1 VTDSKAGLRRSLGFW
16 TACAV
21 VVGTVIGSG
30 IFLVPSDMIR
40 AVGSPGMVFVVW
52 VFGGILTM
60 FGALSY
66 AELSAAMPEAG
77 GEYVYLTS
85 AYGPLSG
92 FLLGW
97 TYTAVG
103 FTASIAAKGA
113 ALYTYLAD
121 FFPGLNRVVYTLAI
135 PIGPQ
140 GGPLEIRLGQL
151 LGIVVIFGLAS
162 VNYVGVRAGG
172 GVQVSTTTLK
182 VLLIAGIIVVGLAS
196 GQGNSANLHS
206 AMPASPGGVAGFFA
220 ALVAALWAYD
230 GWNYAGMIGGEV
242 ERPGRNLPRV
252 LILGTG
258 AVIGI
263 YLLTN
268 LAYFYLLSGTEVGSS
283 PRVAADAMRR
293 AVGSRG
299 GAIVS
304 IAAIISIF
312 ASLNGSFLAGTRVP
326 YAMARR
332 GYFFAAMGRVHPKFH
347 TPGASVILFAVW
359 SSLLLLS
366 GRFEDLYRM
375 VIFTEWIFYGMTAAA
390 VLVLRRKRPEMNR
403 PYRVL
408 GYPVV
413 PTLFVLV
420 SLALLYSTLMT
431 SPRES
436 GIGLALIVAGLPF
449 YYHWKGTAKQTQG
462 GSQEGGT
469 GGVSTDG

>member
-1 VTDSKAGLRRSLGFW
+1 MTDSKAELRRSLGFW

-40 AVGSPGMVFVVW
+40 AVGSPGMVFAVW
-52 VFGGILTM
+52 IFGGVLTM

-77 GEYVYLTS
+77 GEYVYLTA

-97 TYTAVG
+97 TYTSVG
-103 FTASIAAKGA
+103 FTASIAAKAA
-113 ALYTYLAD
+113 ALFTYLAD

-135 PIGPQ
+135 PVGPE
-140 GGPLEIRLGQL
+140 GGPLEIHYGQL
-151 LGIVVIFGLAS
+151 LGIGVIFCLAS

-172 GVQVSTTTLK
+172 GVQLVTTTLK
-182 VLLIAGIIVVGLAS
+182 MLLIAGIIVVGLTS
-196 GQGNSANLHS
+196 GQGSGANLHS
-206 AMPASPGGVAGFFA
+206 AMPASPGGTVGFFA

-242 ERPGRNLPRV
+242 ERPGRTLPRV

-268 LAYFYLLSGTEVGSS
+268 LAYFYLLSGAEVGSS

-293 AVGSRG
+293 AVGPFG

-312 ASLNGSFLAGTRVP
+312 ASLNGSFLAGPRVP

-332 GYFFAAMGRVHPKFH
+332 GYFFAAMGRVHPQFH
-347 TPGASVILFAVW
+347 TPGAGIILFGVW

-408 GYPVV
+408 GYPLV
-413 PTLFVLV
+413 PILFVLV
-420 SLALLYSTLMT
+420 SIALLYSTLMT

-436 GIGLALIVAGLPF
+436 GIGLTLIVAGLPF
-449 YYHWKGTAKQTQG
+449 YYHWKRATKRTQS
-462 GSQEGGT
+462 GSQEGGA
-469 GGVSTDG
+469 GSIPDGL

>member
-1 VTDSKAGLRRSLGFW
+1 MTDSKIGLRRSLGFW

-40 AVGSPGMVFVVW
+40 AVGSPGMVFAVW
-52 VFGGILTM
+52 IFVGVLTM

-77 GEYVYLTS
+77 GEYVYLTA

-97 TYTAVG
+97 TYTSVG
-103 FTASIAAKGA
+103 FTASIAAKAA
-113 ALYTYLAD
+113 ALFTYLAD

-135 PIGPQ
+135 PIGPA
-140 GGPLEIRLGQL
+140 GGPLEIHYGQL
-151 LGIVVIFGLAS
+151 LGIVVVFCLAS

-172 GVQVSTTTLK
+172 GVQLVTTTLK
-182 VLLIAGIIVVGLAS
+182 MLLIAGIIVVGLTS
-196 GQGNSANLHS
+196 GQGSASNLHS
-206 AMPASPGGVAGFFA
+206 ATPATPGGVAGFFA

-242 ERPGRNLPRV
+242 ERPGRTLPRV

-268 LAYFYLLSGTEVGSS
+268 LAYFYLLSGSAVGSS
-283 PRVAADAMRR
+283 PRVAADAMRT
-293 AVGSRG
+293 AVGPAG

-304 IAAIISIF
+304 IAAIISIL
-312 ASLNGSFLAGTRVP
+312 ASLNGSFLAGPRVP

-347 TPGASVILFAVW
+347 TPGAGIILFGVW
-359 SSLLLLS
+359 SSLLLS

-390 VLVLRRKRPEMNR
+390 VLVLRRKRTEINR

-408 GYPVV
+408 GYPLV
-413 PTLFVLV
+413 PILFVLV
-420 SLALLYSTLMT
+420 SIALLYSTLMT

-436 GIGLALIVAGLPF
+436 GIGLALIGAGLPF
-449 YYHWKGTAKQTQG
+449 YYHWKRAAKRTQHGSQG
-462 GSQEGGT
+462 GDVGGI
-469 GGVSTDG
+469 

>member
-1 VTDSKAGLRRSLGFW
+1 VTDSKTGLRRSLGFW
-16 TACAV
+16 TAFAV

-30 IFLVPSDMIR
+30 IFLVPSNMIR

-52 VFGGILTM
+52 VFGGVLTM

-77 GEYVYLTS
+77 GEYVYLTA

-113 ALYTYLAD
+113 ALFTYLGD
-121 FFPGLNRVVYTLAI
+121 FFPGLNRVVYTWAF

-140 GGPLEIRLGQL
+140 GGPLEIHIGQL
-151 LGIVVIFGLAS
+151 LGIVVIFGIAS

-172 GVQVSTTTLK
+172 GVQVFTTTLK
-182 VLLIAGIIVVGLAS
+182 ILLIAGIIVVGLAS
-196 GQGNSANLHS
+196 GKGDPANLHS
-206 AMPASPGGVAGFFA
+206 AMPANPGGVAGFFA

-242 ERPGRNLPRV
+242 ERPGRTLPRV

-268 LAYFYLLSGTEVGSS
+268 LAYFYLMSATEVSSS

-293 AVGSRG
+293 AVGPGG
-299 GAIVS
+299 GAMVS

-326 YAMARR
+326 YAMARG
-332 GYFFAAMGRVHPKFH
+332 GYFFPAMGRVHPKFH

-366 GRFEDLYRM
+366 GRFEDLYSM

-390 VLVLRRKRPEMNR
+390 VLVLRRKHPAMNR
-403 PYRVL
+403 PYKVL
-408 GYPVV
+408 GYPLV
-413 PTLFVLV
+413 PILFVLV
-420 SLALLYSTLMT
+420 SIALLYSTLMT

-449 YYHWKGTAKQTQG
+449 YYHWKRAAKRTQSGPREG
-462 GSQEGGT
+462 GS
-469 GGVSTDG
+469 GGVVSVT

>member
-16 TACAV
+16 TAFAV

-40 AVGSPGMVFVVW
+40 AVGSPAKVFGVW

-77 GEYVYLTS
+77 GEYVYLTA

-103 FTASIAAKGA
+103 FTASIAAKAA
-113 ALYTYLAD
+113 ALFTYLAD
-121 FFPGLNRVVYTLAI
+121 FFPGLNRVVYSWAV

-140 GGPLEIRLGQL
+140 GGPLEIHFGQL
-151 LGIVVIFGLAS
+151 LGIVVIFGIAT
-162 VNYVGVRAGG
+162 VNYAGVRAGG
-172 GVQVSTTTLK
+172 GVQVFTTALK
-182 VLLIAGIIVVGLAS
+182 VLLIAGIIVAGLAS
-196 GQGNSANLHS
+196 GKGNPANLQS
-206 AMPASPGGVAGFFA
+206 TTAANPGGIAGFFA

-242 ERPGRNLPRV
+242 ERPGRTLPRV
-252 LILGTG
+252 LILGTA

-268 LAYFYLLSGTEVGSS
+268 LAYFFLMSSAEVGSS

-293 AVGSRG
+293 AVGPAG
-299 GAIVS
+299 GAVVS
-304 IAAIISIF
+304 VAAIISIF

-326 YAMARR
+326 YAMARG

-390 VLVLRRKRPEMNR
+390 VMVLRRKQPGMNR

-408 GYPVV
+408 GYPLV
-413 PTLFVLV
+413 PMLFVLV
-420 SLALLYSTLMT
+420 SGALLYSTLMT

-436 GIGLALIVAGLPF
+436 GIGLALIAAGLPF
-449 YYHWKGTAKQTQG
+449 YYHWKRTTKGTPGQSLPG
-462 GSQEGGT
+462 G
-469 GGVSTDG
+469 

>member
-1 VTDSKAGLRRSLGFW
+1 
-16 TACAV
+16 
-21 VVGTVIGSG
+21 
-30 IFLVPSDMIR
+30 VPSDMIR
-40 AVGSPGMVFVVW
+40 AVGSPGRVFGVW

-77 GEYVYLTS
+77 GEYVYLTA

-103 FTASIAAKGA
+103 FTASIAAKAA
-113 ALYTYLAD
+113 ALFTYLAD
-121 FFPGLNRVVYTLAI
+121 FFPGLNRVIYSWAV

-140 GGPLEIRLGQL
+140 GGPLEIHFGQL
-151 LGIVVIFGLAS
+151 LGIVVIFGIAA
-162 VNYVGVRAGG
+162 VNYAGVRAGG
-172 GVQVSTTTLK
+172 GVQVFTTALK
-182 VLLIAGIIVVGLAS
+182 VLLIAGIIVAGLAS
-196 GQGNSANLHS
+196 GKGNPVNLQSTTPAN
-206 AMPASPGGVAGFFA
+206 PGGVAGFFA

-242 ERPGRNLPRV
+242 ERPGRTLPRV

-268 LAYFYLLSGTEVGSS
+268 LAYFFLMNSAEVGSS

-293 AVGSRG
+293 AVGPAG
-299 GAIVS
+299 GAVVS
-304 IAAIISIF
+304 VAAIISIF

-326 YAMARR
+326 YAMARG

-390 VLVLRRKRPEMNR
+390 VMVLRRKQPGMNR

-408 GYPVV
+408 GYPLV
-413 PTLFVLV
+413 PMLFVLV
-420 SLALLYSTLMT
+420 SGALLYSTLMT

-436 GIGLALIVAGLPF
+436 GIGLALIAAGLPF
-449 YYHWKGTAKQTQG
+449 YYHWKRTTKRTPGQSLPG
-462 GSQEGGT
+462 G
-469 GGVSTDG
+469 

>member
-21 VVGTVIGSG
+21 VIGTVIGSG

-52 VFGGILTM
+52 IFGGVLTM

-77 GEYVYLTS
+77 GEYVYLTA

-103 FTASIAAKGA
+103 FTASIAAKAA

-121 FFPGLNRVVYTLAI
+121 FFPSLNRVVYTWAM

-140 GGPLEIRLGQL
+140 GGPLEIHLGQL
-151 LGIVVIFGLAS
+151 LGIVVIAGLAI

-172 GVQVSTTTLK
+172 GVQVVTTTLK
-182 VLLIAGIIVVGLAS
+182 MLLIGGIIVVGLLS
-196 GQGNSANLHS
+196 GNGNAANYHTFL
-206 AMPASPGGVAGFFA
+206 PASLGGVAGFFA

-252 LILGTG
+252 LILGTC

-293 AVGSRG
+293 AVGPSG

-326 YAMARR
+326 YAMARG

-347 TPGASVILFAVW
+347 TPGAAIILFGVW

-390 VLVLRRKRPEMNR
+390 VVVLRRKRPEMNR

-408 GYPVV
+408 GYPLV
-413 PTLFVLV
+413 PILFVLV
-420 SLALLYSTLMT
+420 SIALLYSTLMT

-449 YYHWKGTAKQTQG
+449 YYHWKRAAKRTQH
-462 GSQEGGT
+462 GSEGGDVR
-469 GGVSTDG
+469 GI

>member
-1 VTDSKAGLRRSLGFW
+1 MTDSKAGLRRSLGFW

-40 AVGSPGMVFVVW
+40 AVGSPGMVFAVW
-52 VFGGILTM
+52 IFGGVLTM

-66 AELSAAMPEAG
+66 AELSAAMPAAG
-77 GEYVYLTS
+77 GEYVYLTA

-97 TYTAVG
+97 TYTSVG
-103 FTASIAAKGA
+103 FTASIAAKAA
-113 ALYTYLAD
+113 ALFTYLAD

-135 PIGPQ
+135 PIGPH
-140 GGPLEIRLGQL
+140 GGPLEIHYGQL

-172 GVQVSTTTLK
+172 GVQLVTTTLK
-182 VLLIAGIIVVGLAS
+182 MLLIAGIIAVGLAS
-196 GQGNSANLHS
+196 GQGSASNLHS
-206 AMPASPGGVAGFFA
+206 ATPATPGGVAGFFA

-242 ERPGRNLPRV
+242 ERPGRTLPRV

-263 YLLTN
+263 YMLTN

-293 AVGSRG
+293 AVGPAG

-312 ASLNGSFLAGTRVP
+312 ASLNGSFLAGPRVP

-332 GYFFAAMGRVHPKFH
+332 GYFFAAMGRAHPKFH
-347 TPGASVILFAVW
+347 TPGAGIVLFGVW

-408 GYPVV
+408 GYPLV
-413 PTLFVLV
+413 PILFVLV
-420 SLALLYSTLMT
+420 SIALLYSTLMT

-436 GIGLALIVAGLPF
+436 GIGLALIAAGLPF
-449 YYHWKGTAKQTQG
+449 YYHWKRAAKRTQR
-462 GSQEGGT
+462 GSQEGGA
-469 GGVSTDG
+469 GSIPEGL

>member
-1 VTDSKAGLRRSLGFW
+1 MTDSKAELRRSLGFW

-40 AVGSPGMVFVVW
+40 AVGSPGMVFAVW
-52 VFGGILTM
+52 IFVGVLTM

-77 GEYVYLTS
+77 GEYVYLTA

-97 TYTAVG
+97 TYTSVG
-103 FTASIAAKGA
+103 FTASIAAKAA
-113 ALYTYLAD
+113 ALFTYLAD

-135 PIGPQ
+135 PIGPA
-140 GGPLEIRLGQL
+140 GGPLEIHYGQL
-151 LGIVVIFGLAS
+151 LGIVVIFCLAS
-162 VNYVGVRAGG
+162 VNCVGVRAGG
-172 GVQVSTTTLK
+172 GVQLVTTTLK
-182 VLLIAGIIVVGLAS
+182 MLLIAGIIVVGLTS
-196 GQGNSANLHS
+196 GQGSASNLHS
-206 AMPASPGGVAGFFA
+206 ATSTTPGGVAGFFA

-242 ERPGRNLPRV
+242 ERPGRTLPRV
-252 LILGTG
+252 LILGTS

-263 YLLTN
+263 YLLAN
-268 LAYFYLLSGTEVGSS
+268 LAYFYLLSGSAVGSS

-293 AVGSRG
+293 AVGPAG

-312 ASLNGSFLAGTRVP
+312 ASLNGSFLAGPRVP

-347 TPGASVILFAVW
+347 TPGAGIILFGVW

-390 VLVLRRKRPEMNR
+390 VLVLRRKRPEINR

-408 GYPVV
+408 GYPLV
-413 PTLFVLV
+413 PILFVLV
-420 SLALLYSTLMT
+420 SIALLYSTLMT

-436 GIGLALIVAGLPF
+436 GIGLALIVVGLPF
-449 YYHWKGTAKQTQG
+449 YYHWKRAAKRTRS
-462 GSQEGGT
+462 GSQEGGAR
-469 GGVSTDG
+469 GVTPVA